1 MSQNDIQ
8 ENNLTSE
15 TSYVNATFQALN
27 NRHSIIYHFVM
38 LYNDYI
44 YADHDYGNGMPMTM
58 IEVHTLSY
66 IEDHPGTTV
75 TTLSK
80 HWQKTKGA
88 LSQIVSRLEKDG
100 LVRKDKKEGNTK
112 TVLLYT
118 TKTGTE
124 ISKAHKLY
132 DTLDIAKT
140 LGKIGETCTPE
151 EIDTFFK
158 VINSYYGVIL
168 KDFEENKVTKRQGR
182 RKNK

>member
-1 MSQNDIQ
+1 MG
-8 ENNLTSE
+8 L
-15 TSYVNATFQALN
+15 
-27 NRHSIIYHFVM
+27 
-38 LYNDYI
+38 
-44 YADHDYGNGMPMTM
+44 
-58 IEVHTLSY
+58 
-66 IEDHPGTTV
+66 
-75 TTLSK
+75 
-80 HWQKTKGA
+80 
-88 LSQIVSRLEKDG
+88 VSREP
-100 LVRKDKKEGNTK
+100 KDKKEGNTK

-118 TKTGTE
+118 TKEGTE